1 MAQPVMEILNR
12 IKNLRQF
19 DIEVDLPDGFHLNGV
34 IPFDMTISQSKGKFK
49 VYADSLTDA
58 KTKVDSFIQRNISEE
73 E

>member
-1 MAQPVMEILNR
+1 MAQLVMEILNR

-49 VYADSLTDA
+49 VYADSLADA